1 MFRRTAAALLVSS
14 LLAVSAPASATSWP
28 MFQNDRRHTGRTTAI
43 GPSTS
48 SVRKLWEYKAVSWIK
63 NEPSI
68 GPDGTIYIGDSK
80 FPLCALT
87 PSGARIWCT
96 DVGGFVNQSSPA
108 VGNPFSKTDAGGT
121 RTVQTIYIGDR
132 NNVFWAI
139 DSEGDVLWHYRI
151 HLDGDV
157 RQSPLIGPGPA
168 HTVYMMCGCT
178 TKGVL
183 HAFRPDGTLLWS
195 VDLPQVRDA
204 SPAGIQVGSHFRLYV
219 VTNNGQL
226 YAIDDLG
233 TSGQIAWHLP
243 LGAPSAHSSPA
254 IGAGRIIYVGN
265 AAGLFAV
272 KDDGTSGHVLPG
284 WPFGT
289 AGGVDT
295 TPTIGLG
302 TGKVFASSFDGGTR
316 TLYAIDPRT
325 NPPTKLW
332 SFTGPGTSTTNLAL
346 TPSAV
351 VGGNGFLYAAIGPQ
365 IYGFDPAAANPASPK
380 WRFTL
385 PADAISLS
393 LGDGVLYVSAKNAK
407 LYALT
412 AGP

>member
-1 MFRRTAAALLVSS
+1 SSRNSGVGEDLGRHGFVRGAIRRAGGPLRRHRGRGLRRLRADRRDLRTAARLRRRGAAGSEHRHLAGRATTPCRSAGAVIRSSRPRRSPMFRRTAAALLVSS

-226 YAIDDLG
+226 YAIDDL
-233 TSGQIAWHLP
+233 
-243 LGAPSAHSSPA
+243 
-254 IGAGRIIYVGN
+254 
-265 AAGLFAV
+265 
-272 KDDGTSGHVLPG
+272 
-284 WPFGT
+284 
-289 AGGVDT
+289 
-295 TPTIGLG
+295 
-302 TGKVFASSFDGGTR
+302 
-316 TLYAIDPRT
+316 
-325 NPPTKLW
+325 
-332 SFTGPGTSTTNLAL
+332 
-346 TPSAV
+346 
-351 VGGNGFLYAAIGPQ
+351 
-365 IYGFDPAAANPASPK
+365 
-380 WRFTL
+380 
-385 PADAISLS
+385 
-393 LGDGVLYVSAKNAK
+393 
-407 LYALT
+407 
-412 AGP
+412 